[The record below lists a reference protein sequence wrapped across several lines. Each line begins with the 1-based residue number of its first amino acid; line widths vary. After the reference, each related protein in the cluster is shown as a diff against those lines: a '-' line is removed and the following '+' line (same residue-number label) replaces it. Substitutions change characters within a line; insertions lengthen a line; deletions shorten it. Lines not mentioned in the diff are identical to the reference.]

1 MQSIYSKMIRES
13 RPKKKSLKSRK
24 KCATMRA
31 TQRRARTL
39 TVEHTESPDTPHEP
53 PRAHSHAL
61 ADLAADIIR
70 AGLANGTL
78 YLDAQNVVRV
88 TRGKA

>member
-1 MQSIYSKMIRES
+1 
-13 RPKKKSLKSRK
+13 
-24 KCATMRA
+24 MRA
-31 TQRRARTL
+31 VSRRARTL
-39 TVEHTESPDTPHEP
+39 TVEHTASPEP
-53 PRAHSHAL
+53 PRAQSHAL

>member
-1 MQSIYSKMIRES
+1 
-13 RPKKKSLKSRK
+13 
-24 KCATMRA
+24 MRA

-39 TVEHTESPDTPHEP
+39 TVEHTASPEP
-53 PRAHSHAL
+53 PRAHDQPL
-61 ADLAADIIR
+61 AEPAADIIR

>member
-24 KCATMRA
+24 KCATMRS

-39 TVEHTESPDTPHEP
+39 TVEHTESPEP
-53 PRAHSHAL
+53 SRAQSHAL